1 LEHHRSTH
9 ADLNKYVSLTFDE
22 SPEVRKQA
30 AFFLGQ
36 MDDPAAIFALM
47 ELSFDKD
54 TTVRDT
60 AQIILNKRKQNEA
73 ELMSFAEVFATDKKE
88 EMDEKG
94 EKRKLDKKEQAKV
107 DEARKDR
114 VLSPISKL
122 FERHL
127 GKEKAE
133 AVKSKMMP
141 AIEKIYLNSK
151 SRGDDNEAHDET
163 GRKAMQEFLTS
174 YMEVISD
181 IESIEGA
188 RVTSIQSS
196 DAPAV
201 LAPTTEPQATSSA
214 EAPMIQDSVN
224 EPALRMGLDVVGR
237 ADTPD
242 EVSTEI
248 TLMDQQEVTELKE
261 EEGIGSLPD
270 TYFKKAYEMMMLSN
284 GDEKIMRGQMERMVD
299 DARREIGLAFKMA
312 KKRFKET
319 NVTNLT
325 NIKDGMRNINTD
337 ILIVKSSESSTYQ
350 KTKTKSAAITRVVL
364 NDLSGNEAV
373 LYLPEDR
380 GLALKSGMKVKV
392 RLAMVKSFPA
402 ETALVIGR
410 KGNVYIV
417 L

>member
-1 LEHHRSTH
+1 LEHQKATR

-30 AFFLGQ
+30 AHSLGQ

-60 AQIILNKRKQNEA
+60 AVELLNKRKQNEA
-73 ELMSFAEVFATDKKE
+73 ELMSFAEVFATDKE
-88 EMDEKG
+88 EKAEKG
-94 EKRKLDKKEQAKV
+94 KERKSDKKDDRSEQDK
-107 DEARKDR
+107 KDR

-141 AIEKIYLNSK
+141 AIEKIYQKAK
-151 SRGDDNEAHDET
+151 SRGDDSEGHEET

-174 YMEVISD
+174 YLEVISD

-188 RVTSIQSS
+188 KLGAL
-196 DAPAV
+196 APAEA
-201 LAPTTEPQATSSA
+201 LAVTAPGAEPKAVVVDVAPVHAETAAPSISMDLEIVGGRSEAPAEISA
-214 EAPMIQDSVN
+214 EIAAM
-224 EPALRMGLDVVGR
+224 E
-237 ADTPD
+237 
-242 EVSTEI
+242 
-248 TLMDQQEVTELKE
+248 QQEVTELKE
-261 EEGIGSLPD
+261 EEGIESLPD
-270 TYFKKAYEMMMLSN
+270 TYFKKAYEVMMLSD
-284 GDEKIMRGQMERMVD
+284 GDETLMRTQMTRMLE
-299 DARREIGLAFKMA
+299 DAKREIALAFKMA
-312 KKRFKET
+312 KKRFKDN

-325 NIKDGMRNINTD
+325 LIKDGMRNINTD
-337 ILIVKSSESSTYQ
+337 TLTVRAAESSSYQ
-350 KTKTKSAAITRVVL
+350 KTKTKSVAVTRALL
-364 NDLSGNEAV
+364 NDDQGNEAI

-380 GLALKSGMKVKV
+380 GLALKAGMRIKVQK
-392 RLAMVKSFPA
+392 AMVKSFPA